1 MKRALSV
8 LVAAVL
14 LAALVPFPSVA
25 AGQSYTLMVYLCG
38 TDLESE
44 GGLASDDLKEMIASG
59 VSENGGVTVYV
70 QTGGTKNWTMK
81 AIKDKEAQRW
91 KLTAKGLEKL
101 EDLGREDMGSGATF
115 TDFLDYGLTNF
126 PADRYGLILWD
137 HGAGATDGVC
147 YDEITGESLDM
158 KEIYAAF
165 QQVSQN
171 ANYRKFS
178 MVGFDACLMADYEMA
193 VHLQPFADVMIAS
206 EETEPGEGWAYKG
219 WLPKLVKNPGIDMQE
234 LGKSIVDSFVRS
246 VSSGSD
252 EFGTLS
258 VLDLTRLDGL
268 KSAIE
273 AMGQSL
279 AGAIDAGDFNAIS
292 RIRQKAR
299 SFGETS
305 DSASDMIDLGVFAD
319 MYERY
324 DEAGAASLRDALAAV
339 VVHNGFTRNLSDI
352 SGLAVLVPYST
363 REEASGYMQVYD
375 ALNLMPSY
383 TAFVRSFLSKMGA
396 GTYTFGS
403 AEITEQPVEEATV
416 DWFSQFSSNPD
427 SYYDNYESL
436 WGGSS
441 DSGDNGAA
449 SGGTSAGSGNSG
461 AVADAGNS
469 NSSSTDAGSGALGSQ
484 GAQGT
489 QGTQGAPG
497 AEDNFSIDG
506 FINSLFGSDGANLDT
521 GAIGYEDLWGA
532 GGTGSDTVSSG
543 SFADL
548 WSDTPQTEAT
558 TVQVTGSDGETYAV
572 ANPFANAAGDYAY
585 TVTLSDEDM
594 NHLATA
600 EANLLMDMSDPDFEF
615 YVDLGTTHNVIIDW
629 NQNKIYGLFDGT
641 WPTLAGQM
649 VQIIDQVANENYVRS
664 LIPATLNGKETYLLV
679 VFDETNPG
687 GKVVGAT
694 EGYNENG
701 QPVRGYEELKEG
713 DVVVPQ
719 YDTIYWD
726 AEGKQLSDT
735 YLGDPITVGAGGA
748 LEFGYA
754 PVESGAY
761 SYGFCLNDVFG
772 GYQYTDFASLKY

>member
-14 LAALVPFPSVA
+14 LAVLVPIPSVA
-25 AGQSYTLMVYLCG
+25 AGQSFTLMVYLCG

-44 GGLASDDLKEMIASG
+44 GGLATDDLKEMIASG
-59 VSENGGVTVYV
+59 VSQNGNVTVYV

-81 AIKDKEAQRW
+81 GIKDKEAQRW
-91 KLTAKGLEKL
+91 KLSSKGLENLKN
-101 EDLGREDMGSGATF
+101 LGREDMGSGATF
-115 TDFLDYGLTNF
+115 ADFLDYGLTNF

-137 HGAGATDGVC
+137 HGAGASDGVC
-147 YDEITGESLDM
+147 YDEITNESLDM
-158 KEIYAAF
+158 KEIYTAL
-165 QQVSQN
+165 QQASHN

-193 VHLQPFADVMIAS
+193 VHLQPYADVMIAS

-219 WLPKLVKNPGIDMQE
+219 WLPKLVKDPGIDIQE

-246 VSSGSD
+246 VGSSSD
-252 EFGTLS
+252 EFATLS
-258 VLDLTRLDGL
+258 VLDLTQLEGL
-268 KSAIE
+268 KAAIE
-273 AMGQSL
+273 EMGTSL

-305 DSASDMIDLGVFAD
+305 DAASDMIDLGVFAD

-324 DEAGAASLRDALAAV
+324 DEAGAASLRSALAAV
-339 VVHNGFTRNLSDI
+339 VVHNGYTRNLSDI

-363 REEASGYMQVYD
+363 RGEASGYMQVYD
-375 ALNLMPSY
+375 AQNLMPSY

-427 SYYDNYESL
+427 SYYSNYENL
-436 WGGSS
+436 WGGSTGGTG
-441 DSGDNGAA
+441 DSTGS
-449 SGGTSAGSGNSG
+449 SGGTATGSSGASAGGSTGTGG
-461 AVADAGNS
+461 AADAGNS
-469 NSSSTDAGSGALGSQ
+469 SSSSTDGGTQAAQ
-484 GAQGT
+484 GAQGSD
-489 QGTQGAPG
+489 G
-497 AEDNFSIDG
+497 NFSIDG

-521 GAIGYEDLWGA
+521 NAVNYEDLWGDN
-532 GGTGSDTVSSG
+532 GSGSGTVSSG

-548 WSDTPQTEAT
+548 WSDTPQPDST
-558 TVQVTGSDGETYAV
+558 TVQVTGADGETYAV
-572 ANPFANAAGDYAY
+572 ANPFANAEGDYAY

-600 EANLLMDMSDPDFEF
+600 EANLLWDLSDSDFEF
-615 YVDLGTTHNVIIDW
+615 YVDLGTTHNVIVDW

-641 WPTLAGQM
+641 WPTLGGQM
-649 VQIIDQVANENYVRS
+649 VQIVDQVANENYVRS
-664 LIPATLNGKETYLLV
+664 LIPVNLNGEETYLLV

-687 GKVVGAT
+687 GVVVGAT

-713 DVVVPQ
+713 DVVIPQ

-726 AEGKQLSDT
+726 NDGNQLSDT
-735 YLGDPITVGAGGA
+735 YLGDPITVGKGGTM
-748 LEFGYA
+748 EFGYA
-754 PVESGAY
+754 AVETGAY

-772 GYQYTDFASLKY
+772 GYQYTDFISLKY